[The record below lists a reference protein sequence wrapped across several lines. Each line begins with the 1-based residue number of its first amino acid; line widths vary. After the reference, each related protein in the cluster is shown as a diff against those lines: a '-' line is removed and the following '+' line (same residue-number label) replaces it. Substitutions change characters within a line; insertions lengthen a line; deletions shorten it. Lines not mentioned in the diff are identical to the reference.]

1 MNSFF
6 PHYLLRLSLGRW
18 EIHQGR
24 VCDPEVLELINLF
37 TDGSNLH
44 CMIVAQTFKLYH
56 SAPSQNHMASFFVTK
71 ICLQFCWLN
80 HDFAEAGISNS
91 DSTD

>member
-44 CMIVAQTFKLYH
+44 CMIVAQT
-56 SAPSQNHMASFFVTK
+56 
-71 ICLQFCWLN
+71 LN
-80 HDFAEAGISNS
+80 
-91 DSTD
+91 STIVPHLKTIWPLSL